1 MLTGL
6 VIGAI
11 SAAALLP
18 QTDTIVQANGASR
31 LELES
36 FQGVV
41 VVRSWDRDAVQIK
54 ADHPD
59 SHSIQIDRSG
69 TTISVE
75 PEVERRFGFAHSV
88 DFEITVPRGFDLN
101 IEGVALDVDIQGTE
115 GRIEVSTVHGPIR
128 VQGGRRAIVLESVNG
143 AIHVEG
149 AQGDLEV
156 TGVAG
161 GVTIVNCSGDVF
173 AESVGGSLTL
183 EGITSADVELG
194 TVGGDLRYE
203 GSVEDGGRYNFG
215 SHGGEIWLYL
225 PANIN
230 AQVDVLTLAG
240 DIEVSYPGAP
250 TNPTRGEGL
259 PGLNK
264 KELTFELGTGSARIE
279 VETFGG
285 TVHILRQGG

>member
-6 VIGAI
+6 VIGAL

-41 VVRSWDRDAVQIK
+41 VVRTWDRDAVQIK
-54 ADHPD
+54 ADHSD
-59 SHSIQIDRSG
+59 SQSVQIHQHG

-75 PEVERRFGFAHSV
+75 QEMEHGRGFGQAV
-88 DFEITVPRGFDLN
+88 DFEITIPRGFDLS
-101 IEGVALDVDIQGTE
+101 IEGVALDVDIRGTE
-115 GRIEVSTVHGPIR
+115 GQIEVTTVHGPIS
-128 VQGGRRAIVLESVNG
+128 VQGGRESIILESVNG
-143 AIHVEG
+143 LIRVED

-156 TGVAG
+156 TGIAG
-161 GVTIVNCSGDVF
+161 GVTIVNCTGDIS
-173 AESVGGSLTL
+173 AESVGGALTM
-183 EGITSADVELG
+183 EGINSADVEVG
-194 TVGGDLRYE
+194 SVGGTLRYE
-203 GSVEDGGRYNFG
+203 GSIQDGGTYNFG

-240 DIEVSYPGAP
+240 DIEVNYPGAP
-250 TNPTRGEGL
+250 TEPTKGEGI
-259 PGLNK
+259 PGLNQ